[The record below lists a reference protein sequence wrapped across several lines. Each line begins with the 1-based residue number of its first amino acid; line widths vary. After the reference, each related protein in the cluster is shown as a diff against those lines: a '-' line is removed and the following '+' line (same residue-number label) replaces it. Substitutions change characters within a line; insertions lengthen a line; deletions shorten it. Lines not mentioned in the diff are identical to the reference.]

1 MLSEFINSYFHINLT
16 QIRNANYD
24 SGMSSFHAKETS
36 WSIVLA
42 AEQALV
48 NKSKY
53 EAHGLFFAILFY
65 YLIPF

>member
-1 MLSEFINSYFHINLT
+1 MVMFLFENIHIPYSL

-53 EAHGLFFAILFY
+53 EAHGLFFSILFY